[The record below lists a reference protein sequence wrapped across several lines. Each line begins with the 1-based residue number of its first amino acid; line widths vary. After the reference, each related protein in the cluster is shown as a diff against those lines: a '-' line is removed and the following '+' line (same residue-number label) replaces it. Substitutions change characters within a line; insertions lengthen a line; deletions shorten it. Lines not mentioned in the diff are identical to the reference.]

1 MESWIKASPAYGYHD
16 PRDDSA
22 ARPSLA
28 LTQLRRSFFGPS
40 GENDGCMAAA
50 DRALGSEKP
59 PAKGIESARTIDV
72 TSFKE
77 SQTSADVRKAFSE
90 WSACMSSKGYK
101 YTSPLESA
109 GVKWFATA
117 SATAS
122 EKRVARADVSC
133 KNQVDLVDRWYKAE
147 SSIQQSMIE
156 RHAEE
161 LKELMIFQDELVKRA
176 RHILEK
182 P

>member
-1 MESWIKASPAYGYHD
+1 VDQGIAEAYGYHD

-22 ARPSLA
+22 ARPSPSLNA
-28 LTQLRRSFFGPS
+28 AEKGLLFGS
-40 GENDGCMAAA
+40 GRANDGCMAKA
-50 DRALGSEKP
+50 DTALGSEKP
-59 PAKGIESARTIDV
+59 PAKGIEAARNIDV

-77 SQTSADVRKAFSE
+77 SQTNADVRKAFRE
-90 WSACMSSKGYK
+90 WSSCMSRKGYE

-109 GVKWFATA
+109 GDKWFAAA

-122 EKRVARADVSC
+122 EKQVAQADVSC
-133 KNQVDLVDRWYKAE
+133 KSQVDLVDRWYKAE
-147 SSIQQSMIE
+147 WSIQQPMIE

-161 LKELMIFQDELVKRA
+161 LKDLMIFQDELVKRA
-176 RHILEK
+176 RDILEK